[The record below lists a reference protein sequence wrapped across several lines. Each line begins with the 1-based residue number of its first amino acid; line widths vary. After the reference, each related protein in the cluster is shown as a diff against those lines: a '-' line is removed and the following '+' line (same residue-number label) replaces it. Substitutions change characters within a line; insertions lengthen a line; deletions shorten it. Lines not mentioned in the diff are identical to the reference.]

1 MSEIRNNT
9 EKNRFEYEVNNH
21 IAVADYILTKDDRIV
36 LTHTEVPK
44 SMSGQGIGSKLAKTA
59 FEYAKNHQ
67 LSVMPLCP
75 FMASFVRRHRDEYA
89 DMLAPGFSV

>member
-1 MSEIRNNT
+1 MSEIRNNE
-9 EKNRFEYEVNNH
+9 EKKRFEYQVAGH
-21 IAVADYILTKDDRIV
+21 TAIADYILTKDGRIV

-44 SMSGQGIGSKLAKTA
+44 SMEGQGIGSKLAKAA
-59 FEYAKNHQ
+59 FTYAKENE
-67 LSVMPLCP
+67 LKVMPLCP